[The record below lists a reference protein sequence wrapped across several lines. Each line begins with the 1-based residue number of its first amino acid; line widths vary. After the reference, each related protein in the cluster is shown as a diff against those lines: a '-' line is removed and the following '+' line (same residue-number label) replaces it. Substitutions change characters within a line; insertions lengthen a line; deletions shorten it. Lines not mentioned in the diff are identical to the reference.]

1 MRLPRTL
8 RVLGKRLAYGGG
20 ASDAERGRVVA
31 WLGVRP
37 GMRVADIGAGFG
49 AWAFAVARAV
59 GSDGAVYALDTDPD
73 LREEVAR
80 AAARAGLA
88 QVHALEAV
96 PDTPALPELV
106 DLAFLSASFHHLPDR
121 TAYMERLRGHLGPG
135 ARVVV
140 IESRPGGGL
149 RVPGHDTPPQDVRAT
164 MEAAG
169 YRFVDAAELVSGSST
184 QRFAVS

>member
-20 ASDAERGRVVA
+20 ASDVERDRVVA
-31 WLGVRP
+31 WLGLRS

-49 AWAFAVARAV
+49 TWAFAFARAV
-59 GSDGAVYALDTDPD
+59 GPAGVVYALDTDPD

-88 QVHALEAV
+88 QVQTVEAV
-96 PDTPALPELV
+96 PDTPVLPELV

-121 TAYMERLRGHLGPG
+121 NAYMERLRDHLGPG

-140 IESRPGGGL
+140 IESRPGTGL
-149 RVPGHDTPPQDVRAT
+149 RVPGHDTPPEDVRAT
-164 MEAAG
+164 MEAVG
-169 YRFVDAAELVSGSST
+169 YRFVDAADLVSGCST
-184 QRFAVS
+184 QRFTLA